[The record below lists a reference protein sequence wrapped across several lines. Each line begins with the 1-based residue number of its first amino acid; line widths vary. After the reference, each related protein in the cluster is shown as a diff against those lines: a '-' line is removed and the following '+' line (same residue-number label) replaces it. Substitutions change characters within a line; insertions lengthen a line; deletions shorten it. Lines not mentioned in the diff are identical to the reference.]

1 MEVVFVISIN
11 AAARGEGTEAGVRK
25 TEEEEPVKETEGS
38 RQGCRGELELRE

>member
-1 MEVVFVISIN
+1 M
-11 AAARGEGTEAGVRK
+11 AAQGESTEAGVRK